1 MSEPLVTTPL
11 RARAQQALGD
21 RFLHEALDI
30 ATTKFIDLRR
40 EAFGDFPAGEQLRD
54 RARAI
59 KEATLQHLDAH
70 LERLVDNVE
79 RLGGHVH
86 FATTADEARDIILD
100 IARRTG
106 ARMAVKSK
114 SMATEEIHLND
125 ALAAAGVTPVET
137 DLGEYIIQLAHE
149 RPSHI
154 IAPAIHKTKGQVA
167 ELFARELKR
176 EVAADPEVLTRIA
189 RAELREKFLQAD
201 LGITGANFAVAET
214 GSVVLVTNEGNG
226 RMVTSLPRVHVA
238 IMGVEKVVPSM
249 TDLMVFLSVLAKSA
263 TGQKLSVYTT
273 LVQGPRRPGELEG
286 PDEFHLVLLDNGRI
300 AQIAGTL
307 REALYCLR
315 CGACLNVCPV
325 YRQIGG
331 HAYGYTYPGP
341 IGILLTAM
349 LNGPRSVKELSHASS
364 LCGACAD
371 ACPVRIDIPR
381 MLIELRKE
389 VDERRIAPWPER
401 VVFKALAWLLA
412 RPALYRLAARIGRVA
427 QRPFVRA
434 GRIRALPSFGG
445 AWTKTRD
452 LPPVAARTFQ
462 ERWAALEHEAP

>member
-1 MSEPLVTTPL
+1 MSEPELATPFRERAGSALKDSFL
-11 RARAQQALGD
+11 R
-21 RFLHEALDI
+21 EALDI
-30 ATTKFIDLRR
+30 ATTKFLSLRR
-40 EAFGDFPAGEQLRD
+40 EAFEGFPEGEALRD

-59 KEATLQHLDAH
+59 KEATLQELDQH
-70 LERLVDNVE
+70 LERLIASVE
-79 RLGGHVH
+79 GRGGHVH
-86 FATTADEARDIILD
+86 YAATAAEATGIVLD

-114 SMATEEIHLND
+114 SMATEEMHLNE
-125 ALAAAGVTPVET
+125 ALEAAGVTPVET

-167 ELFARELKR
+167 ELFAKELKR
-176 EVAADPEVLTRIA
+176 PVAADAEVLTRIA
-189 RAELREKFLQAD
+189 RGELREKFLRAD
-201 LGITGANFAVAET
+201 LGITGANFAVADT
-214 GSVVLVTNEGNG
+214 GTVVLVTNEGNG

-238 IMGVEKVVPSM
+238 VMGVEKVVPSL
-249 TDLMVFLSVLAKSA
+249 TDLMVFLAILAKSA
-263 TGQKLSVYTT
+263 TGQKLSVYTS
-273 LVQGPRRPGELEG
+273 LVSGPRRPGELEG
-286 PDEFHLVLLDNGRI
+286 PEEFHLVLLDNGRI
-300 AQIAGTL
+300 DQLAGPL

-349 LNGPRSVKELSHASS
+349 LNGPGAVRDLAHASS

-381 MLIELRKE
+381 MLIELRRQL
-389 VDERRIAPWPER
+389 DERKLAPWPER
-401 VVFKALAWLLA
+401 MVFKALGRLLR
-412 RPALYRLAARIGRVA
+412 RPGLYRLGARLARLL
-427 QRPFVRA
+427 QRPFVRD
-434 GRIRALPSFGG
+434 GRIPRLPLVFGE
-445 AWTKTRD
+445 WTRTRD
-452 LPPVAARTFQ
+452 LPPVAPRTFS
-462 ERWAALEHEAP
+462 ERWDELEREPR

>member
-1 MSEPLVTTPL
+1 VTEPLVTTPL
-11 RARAQQALGD
+11 RERAAQALGD

-30 ATTKFIDLRR
+30 ATTRFIALRR
-40 EAFGDFPAGEQLRD
+40 DAFGDFPEGEALRD

-59 KEATLQHLDAH
+59 KEATLQRLDAH
-70 LERLVDNVE
+70 LETLVANIE

-86 FATTADEARDIILD
+86 FATTAEEAREIVLD

-125 ALAAAGVTPVET
+125 ALQAIGVTPVET

-167 ELFARELKR
+167 ELFSRELGR
-176 EVAADPEVLTRIA
+176 PGLPADPEVLTKIA
-189 RAELREKFLQAD
+189 REELRDKFLKAD

-214 GSVVLVTNEGNG
+214 GTVVLVTNEGNG
-226 RMVTSLPRVHVA
+226 RMATSLPRVHVA
-238 IMGVEKVVPSM
+238 VMGVEKVIPSM
-249 TDLMVFLSVLAKSA
+249 TDLAVFLAILAKSA

-300 AQIAGTL
+300 AQIAGPL
-307 REALYCLR
+307 RESLYCLR

-349 LNGPRSVKELSHASS
+349 LNGPASVRDLSHASS
-364 LCGACAD
+364 LCGACAE

-381 MLIELRKE
+381 MLIELRRE
-389 VDERRIAPWPER
+389 VGARGIAPWSER
-401 VVFKALAWLLA
+401 VVFKVLGRVL
-412 RPALYRLAARIGRVA
+412 RSPALYRLAARIGRAV
-427 QRPFVRA
+427 QKPFVRE
-434 GRIRALPSFGG
+434 GRIRALPSVLG

-462 ERWAALEHEAP
+462 ERWRDLS